1 MSKSDL
7 EAQFMFQIRA
17 CGLSI
22 PEREV
27 RFHPKQKWRFD
38 FAYPEKLLAIEIHG
52 GVWSKGR
59 HVRGSGF
66 TKDCEKYTA
75 AAILGWRILHFTGAH
90 VSTGYAVGKLEEA
103 LNSLVDKKEIP

>member
-1 MSKSDL
+1 MMSKSDL
-7 EAQFMFQIRA
+7 EAQFLFQIRA

-27 RFHPKQKWRFD
+27 RFHKTRRWRFD

-59 HVRGSGF
+59 HGRGV
-66 TKDCEKYTA
+66 
-75 AAILGWRILHFTGAH
+75 L
-90 VSTGYAVGKLEEA
+90 
-103 LNSLVDKKEIP
+103 